1 MLTHMR
7 AATADLDAATGTDP
21 DAGLRAVA
29 TLRVLRAEAPALF
42 DDFEI
47 YEAPDGAEAG
57 RVGYHK
63 V

>member
-1 MLTHMR
+1 MLE
-7 AATADLDAATGTDP
+7 
-21 DAGLRAVA
+21 LRLGEGAEQEIRRFAVA